1 MARDSLT
8 RSVDESLK
16 GIKLIN
22 DAMAPKTAAA
32 APAAAPAQAG
42 K

>member
-1 MARDSLT
+1 
-8 RSVDESLK
+8 VDEAQK

-32 APAAAPAQAG
+32 PAPAG